1 MFVPSNYQKDIFN
14 WVKTGRGDAVLG
26 AVAGSGKTTTIVE
39 AAKLIHS
46 TNVLF
51 VAFNK
56 HIVKELQGRLPQTFT
71 VSTIHSLG
79 WRALNRARK
88 GIFLDRTKYNKPI
101 WRQVDKIVFAE
112 CLDRRERLALF
123 DAMKAMVDFCRVTLV
138 NPANT
143 SALVRMIDEFSIDI
157 DPDLFNAAQ
166 VAVIAILDA
175 GIETAFQYGAIDYND
190 MVWLPNRLDL
200 PMAHRFDWVL
210 ADECFPYQTQV
221 LLANGG
227 TLPIGEIVEKK
238 ISALVYAYSEEH
250 KEFKVCQVTNWRK
263 VESVKPLVEVG
274 ISTRNHRGKLK
285 ETRFTCTLDHK
296 IFAEN
301 RWVKAKDLRLFDRVV
316 TADPFN
322 DGAEIFTTTGTVSSV
337 RLIQPKAFKAV
348 YDITVDECH
357 NFFANGTLVHN
368 CQDFSASQQQLIL
381 KSRAP
386 GGRIV
391 YAGDERQAIMAF
403 AGANARAFSE
413 LVSRPNTTRLPLSV
427 CYRCPES
434 HLREARSIVPWIES
448 RPDAP
453 EGTIQHI
460 HEDMLYDHVQEGDL
474 VICRTTAPL
483 ISACLKLI
491 ALDIPARV
499 RGRDIGAGLV
509 SVVKQVMQHPDYKWS
524 DFDKLLSEWL
534 QWKITQLQKKE
545 NSEDAQQSA
554 HDRVAAINAVYSSR
568 EYQTAEALIVAI
580 EELFSDTR
588 SSVWLSTVHRA
599 KGLEAERVF
608 ILKPHKLPLVWPSQR
623 PAQREQEM
631 NLKYVALTRA
641 KKVLTFCYEEVP
653 EGVTLTPTP
662 VNPNNPITNES
673 ESEKALWLPNQPNQ
687 PALSTLKK

>member
-1 MFVPSNYQKDIFN
+1 MFNPSEYQKAIFK
-14 WVKTGRGDAVLG
+14 WIKEGRGDAVLS

-39 AAKLIHS
+39 AAKFIYS

-56 HIVKELQGRLPQTFT
+56 HIVAELQARLPKSFT

-79 WRALNRARK
+79 FRAVNRARK
-88 GIFLDRTKYNKPI
+88 GVFLDAHKYSKPI
-101 WRQVDKIVFAE
+101 KRHVDRISFAE
-112 CLDRRERLALF
+112 CLDRRERLSLADSLR
-123 DAMKAMVDFCRVTLV
+123 DVVGFCRVTLTDPG
-138 NPANT
+138 NTPAF
-143 SALVRMIDEFSIDI
+143 LRMLDEFSV
-157 DPDLFNAAQ
+157 DLDTSLVHQ
-166 VAVIAILDA
+166 VQTSVMDILDA

-250 KEFKVCQVTNWRK
+250 KEFRVCQVTNWRK

-322 DGAEIFTTTGTVSSV
+322 DGAEIFTTTGTVSSI

-413 LVSRPNTTRLPLSV
+413 LVSRPNTVRLLLSV
-427 CYRCPES
+427 CYRCPDS
-434 HLREARSIVPWIES
+434 HLREARKYVPWIES
-448 RPDAP
+448 RPGAP

-460 HEDMLYDHVQEGDL
+460 HEDSLYSHVQEGDL

-483 ISACLKLI
+483 ISACLRLI
-491 ALDIPARV
+491 AMDIPARV

-509 SVVKQVMQHPDYKWS
+509 SIIKQVMQHPGYKWT

-534 QWKITQLQKKE
+534 DWKITQLQKKE
-545 NSEDAQQSA
+545 NSEEAQQSA
-554 HDRVAAINAVYSSR
+554 QDRVAAICAVHSSR
-568 EYQTAEALIVAI
+568 DHKTAEALIAAV
-580 EELFSDTR
+580 EELFSDQR
-588 SSVWLSTVHRA
+588 ASVWLSTVHRA
-599 KGLEAERVF
+599 KGLEADRVF

-653 EGVTLTPTP
+653 EGIKLTPGPNTP
-662 VNPNNPITNES
+662 NTPNDSITNES
-673 ESEKALWLPNQPNQ
+673 EKALCLPNQPNQ
-687 PALSTLKK
+687 PILKK